1 MQIYKNNDEFSIDSF
16 VTPDA
21 SYSPVYV
28 WVWNDI
34 CSCDIIDQQLAEMQN
49 LGIRAFYILPEPKD
63 FRPDSMPTNLTPDYL
78 TDEFFELS
86 EYAIKQGKT
95 VINLANENE
104 TVNLL

>member
-34 CSCDIIDQQLAEMQN
+34 
-49 LGIRAFYILPEPKD
+49 
-63 FRPDSMPTNLTPDYL
+63 
-78 TDEFFELS
+78 
-86 EYAIKQGKT
+86 
-95 VINLANENE
+95 
-104 TVNLL
+104 